1 MSDTTANPAHLG
13 LDLVSLDLPAW
24 KKSIGGICA
33 VLLGIVFFVSG
44 AWKLTDPY
52 FWSQFLVEL
61 RMPSA
66 LALPAAV
73 VVGISE
79 TVGAV
84 LIVVPRFRRWGGLLI
99 GFLLICFMAYIGANY
114 GALVGKDC
122 SCFPL
127 VKRTIGPGFF
137 VGDGA
142 MFLMA
147 VVAGVWARSSENL
160 RAALLILGAVVV
172 FAGASLGVNLARASG
187 LEAPPSIT
195 VDGKPFSLREGKT
208 FLFFYDPTCT
218 HCEAAARKMAKLN
231 WKNTNI
237 VAVPVDTPQ
246 FAASFLH
253 DTGLKAG
260 TSNDLAL
267 LTKTFKFVNGPYGV
281 ALVRGRQ
288 RQPWMSAF
296 LRKTANRLPRFTV
309 WALSNSCFRLLDGL
323 IQQQICGYI
332 RRGKCVSRHFQKFGS
347 QPGKIRSR
355 IHTAQLIFPL
365 LFE

>member
-24 KKSIGGICA
+24 KKAIGGICA
-33 VLLGIVFFVSG
+33 VLLAIVFFVSG

-61 RMPSA
+61 RMPLA
-66 LALPAAV
+66 LALPAALA
-73 VVGISE
+73 VGIGE

-84 LIVVPRFRRWGGLLI
+84 LIVVPRFRRWGAMLI
-99 GFLLICFMAYIGANY
+99 GFLLIAFMIYIGANY
-114 GALVGKDC
+114 STLVGKDC

-147 VVAGVWARSSENL
+147 VVAGMWARSSENL

-172 FAGASLGVNLARASG
+172 FGGVALGVNSARASG
-187 LEAPPSIT
+187 LQAPASIT
-195 VDGKPFSLREGKT
+195 VDGKAFSLQEGKS

-218 HCEAAARKMAKLN
+218 HCEAAARKMAKLT
-231 WKNTNI
+231 WKDTTI
-237 VAVPVDTPQ
+237 VAIPIDTPQ

-267 LTKTFKFVNGPYGV
+267 LTKTFKFASGPYGV
-281 ALVRGRQ
+281 ALVRGHQ
-288 RQPWMSAF
+288 KATIDVGVF
-296 LRKTANRLPRFTV
+296 EK
-309 WALSNSCFRLLDGL
+309 DGEPAATL
-323 IQQQICGYI
+323 HGL
-332 RRGKCVSRHFQKFGS
+332 GFV
-347 QPGKIRSR
+347 
-355 IHTAQLIFPL
+355 
-365 LFE
+365 E